1 MSTLQNALNRHG
13 VSIRDVVL
21 ASNFECIL
29 QRVSDRR
36 DVIPAAYHG
45 TIVNSPVRFALI

>member
-1 MSTLQNALNRHG
+1 MPTLQNALYRHG

-21 ASNFECIL
+21 ASNFECINH
-29 QRVSDRR
+29 RVPDRR
-36 DVIPAAYHG
+36 NVIPTAHHG